1 MRARFGTAVAVA
13 ALAPVLSASG
23 AQAAFPGS
31 NGAIAFTRLA
41 VPADTTQVFLLPP
54 GGAAFAPNPG
64 QGDDPA
70 WSPDGRR
77 ILFALTTGMTQN
89 LWVMNA
95 DGSGATQ
102 ITHLDGTALDPT
114 WSPDGRQV
122 AFVHGA
128 DSTDGIVIANADGSG
143 TPTLLPGTAPDDD
156 TPAWSPDGKRIAFRH
171 FDSGDSQNQIWV
183 SDVTGADRGAL
194 DIPLS
199 GLQDGDPAWS
209 PDGASVY
216 FDQGTPALLGCL
228 THSQIWVVPSGG
240 GLAHDISPD
249 PSISDYEP
257 APSPDGS
264 QVGFARCDDPTNNL
278 HHLYVMPAVGGAAS
292 PLTSGGDVDDG
303 DADWQPTVPRF
314 ASAPSISGRGV
325 NNQTLTASAGSSPG
339 GGSTALQFVRCDAQ
353 GANCVAIPGASASRA
368 HAAASSATYK
378 LGSADL
384 GHTIRVHQTQ
394 TNSLGSAAA
403 DSPATGSVVPSKG
416 HCSNRFAGT
425 ARADRIKGSAGS
437 DRISGGR
444 GKDRLSG
451 LGGSDCISG
460 GGGNDVLS
468 GGKGNDTLSGGA
480 GNDRITAG
488 PGRNK
493 VSGGAGNDRISVR
506 NHKRDVVNCGKGKK
520 DRVIADKRDKL
531 RGCELVKRR

>member
-1 MRARFGTAVAVA
+1 MRVARVLAAAAVA
-13 ALAPVLSASG
+13 ALAGTTG

-31 NGAIAFTRLA
+31 NGVIAFTRLA
-41 VPADTTQVFLLPP
+41 VPDDTTQVFVVPP
-54 GGAAFAPNPG
+54 GGSAFALNPDPA
-64 QGDDPA
+64 DDPA
-70 WSPDGRR
+70 WSPDGKRV
-77 ILFALTTGMTQN
+77 LFARSGTTTQD

-102 ITHLDGTALDPT
+102 ITHLDGTAFDPT

-122 AFVHGA
+122 AFVHGD

-143 TPTLLPGTAPDDD
+143 TPTVLPGTAPDDD
-156 TPAWSPDGKRIAFRH
+156 SPAWSPDGTRIAFRH
-171 FDSGDSQNQIWV
+171 FDSGDSNEQIWV
-183 SDVTGADRGAL
+183 SDVSGANRMPL
-194 DIPLS
+194 DIPPDP
-199 GLQDGDPAWS
+199 GLDDADPTWS

-216 FDQGTPALLGCL
+216 FGRGMPVEFGCL
-228 THSQIWVVPSGG
+228 SHSQIWVVPGGG
-240 GLAHDISPD
+240 GLSRDLSPD

-257 APSPDGS
+257 AASPDGS
-264 QVGFARCDDPTNNL
+264 QIVFSRCDDPTNNL

-339 GGSTALQFVRCDAQ
+339 GGSTALQFVRCDPQ
-353 GANCVAIPGASASRA
+353 GANCVPIPGASAARA
-368 HAAASSATYK
+368 HAAASSVTYK
-378 LGSADL
+378 LMSLDL
-384 GHTIRVHQTQ
+384 GHTIRVRQTQ
-394 TNSLGSAAA
+394 TNSLGSSSA
-403 DSPATGSVVPSKG
+403 DSPATGSVVPSKS

-444 GKDRLSG
+444 GTARLSG

-460 GGGNDVLS
+460 GAGNDVLS

-493 VSGGAGNDRISVR
+493 VSGGAGNDRINVR
-506 NHKRDVVNCGKGKK
+506 NHRRDVVNCGKGKR
-520 DRVIADKRDKL
+520 DRVTADKRDKL
-531 RGCELVKRR
+531 RGCEIVKRR